1 MYRVM
6 FNDSVHGTQCEEF
19 EEFEMAAEYWNEYAD
34 TPTCTAGSLTD
45 LEKSSGS
52 LARKSKRGNKNPAL
66 PIGGKK

>member
-1 MYRVM
+1 M

-45 LEKSSGS
+45 LETGEV
-52 LARKSKRGNKNPAL
+52 LWQFTEEE
-66 PIGGKK
+66 

>member
-19 EEFEMAAEYWNEYAD
+19 KEFDYWNEYAD

-45 LEKSSGS
+45 LETGEVLWQFSEEK
-52 LARKSKRGNKNPAL
+52 
-66 PIGGKK
+66 